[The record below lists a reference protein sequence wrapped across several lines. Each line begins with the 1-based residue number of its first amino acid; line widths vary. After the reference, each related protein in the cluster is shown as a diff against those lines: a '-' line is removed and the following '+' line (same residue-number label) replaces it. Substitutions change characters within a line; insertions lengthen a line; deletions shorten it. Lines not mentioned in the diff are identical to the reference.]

1 MSTQSDLVTYLQAR
15 AAELVFE
22 LDKLECLD
30 LISRWNSI
38 RTAVAALES
47 NEVQSYSIAG
57 RSVQRKDLPSLQSQ
71 ADDIYSTVKALLYGA
86 GIVLVDH
93 RNPTIGGEM

>member
-1 MSTQSDLVTYLQAR
+1 MSTQSDLVTYLQSR
-15 AAELVFE
+15 AAELTFE
-22 LDKLECLD
+22 LDKIECLD

-47 NEVQSYSIAG
+47 NEVHSYSIAG

-71 ADDIYSTVKALLYGA
+71 AEEVYSTIKALLYG
-86 GIVLVDH
+86 GSVTLVDH
-93 RNPTIGGEM
+93 REFSGTILS